1 MAGKIHWLFHVNS
14 PLTYFYPSL
23 NKVFMCCQ
31 KNSIMS
37 VFCSNTLIS
46 APECWKYILRGPVFK
61 FFLHFQCLQIAS
73 LPHIFFFFAYSKAF
87 ATYIILLKTLHRPPK
102 TAILK
107 LKIDWILHFM
117 ERNWKLISIMYV
129 PQISLCLVYIL
140 RVERWFF
147 LNVFILLEKVSPL
160 D

>member
-46 APECWKYILRGPVFK
+46 APECWKYILRAQFSN
-61 FFLHFQCLQIAS
+61 FSQELHFQCSQIAS
-73 LPHIFFFFAYSKAF
+73 LPHIFFFSAYSKAF
-87 ATYIILLKTLHRPPK
+87 ATYIILLKPCTGHQRLQFWSLRLIEYC
-102 TAILK
+102 ILLKK
-107 LKIDWILHFM
+107 LKA
-117 ERNWKLISIMYV
+117 NQCNV
-129 PQISLCLVYIL
+129 CPPNNSLSWFYI
-140 RVERWFF
+140 EGWTMIFF
-147 LNVFILLEKVSPL
+147 
-160 D
+160 